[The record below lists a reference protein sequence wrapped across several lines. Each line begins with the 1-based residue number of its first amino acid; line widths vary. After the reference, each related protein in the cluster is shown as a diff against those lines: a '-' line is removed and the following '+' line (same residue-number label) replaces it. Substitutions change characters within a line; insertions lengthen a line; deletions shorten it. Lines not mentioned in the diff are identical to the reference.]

1 MCIIWVILGR
11 KVIHSQVKLISNS
24 SDDISS
30 NFDSEKVDQ
39 DEGFFHSKDI
49 FTFLLRMTQILHT
62 PKIMWVLVVLLNVL
76 TLSIW
81 SNLRFPLLDS
91 QRIQRYD
98 HNNLLTKF
106 CSSYLLS
113 HWPYDH
119 YLYNIIKWM
128 IFFSTY
134 LRVAKIHWY
143 SFGSYLQV
151 KYKTN
156 PSIFLSF
163 VL

>member
-1 MCIIWVILGR
+1 VYYLSHIRKKSDIQSRETNLQFIWWHIQQLW
-11 KVIHSQVKLISNS
+11 QW
-24 SDDISS
+24 
-30 NFDSEKVDQ
+30 KVDQ
-39 DEGFFHSKDI
+39 DEGFFHSKGI